1 MSIPT
6 APRKLGS
13 YNTPGNAYGVAVS
26 GPTVVVAAD
35 TSVQVLDVSTWQLN
49 AYPTTNDE
57 GNYAL
62 TFTVADI
69 YGGPTSVNF
78 NIRVEGAPRVNGV
91 IPPQFAKVGQAFSY
105 FIPQGLITDPNFD
118 TLSFTAQ
125 LADGQ
130 TLPNWLTFNSVSATL
145 TGVPQSSAVGVYNV
159 SLTAV
164 DPTNKGSATVSFT
177 LNVNYLPALNL
188 PLSNQRGD

>member
-1 MSIPT
+1 M
-6 APRKLGS
+6 
-13 YNTPGNAYGVAVS
+13 
-26 GPTVVVAAD
+26 VVAAD
-35 TSVQVLDVSTWQLN
+35 TVVQVLDVSTWQLN

-62 TFTVADI
+62 TLTVTDI

-118 TLSFTAQ
+118 TLSFSAQ
-125 LADGQ
+125 LANGQ

-145 TGVPQSSAVGVYNV
+145 TGVPQSSSGGGV
-159 SLTAV
+159 
-164 DPTNKGSATVSFT
+164 
-177 LNVNYLPALNL
+177 
-188 PLSNQRGD
+188 